1 MRGTVRHGSA
11 AFDGAMREHR
21 AADARVRSRHRER
34 PIAAGLAI
42 AALALLAGCIPAVA
56 DHQAPV
62 FASTEAGSND
72 AVTAA
77 CWRVANAMSL
87 ATNAQRGVAEGRWA
101 AAEADGA
108 YRAAARI
115 LDYIPVPS
123 RSPVALPLIALQEL
137 VDAPGAQ
144 ERGAGLD
151 PDDPVWQRTVDR
163 VIATCIDEGVPV
175 VIDEWA
181 S

>member
-1 MRGTVRHGSA
+1 MHGTVRHGSA
-11 AFDGAMREHR
+11 PLQHGVTYGAT
-21 AADARVRSRHRER
+21 DARDHSRHRQR
-34 PIAAGLAI
+34 PIGAALAI
-42 AALALLAGCIPAVA
+42 AALGLLAGCTPAA
-56 DHQAPV
+56 AEQQAPV
-62 FASTEAGSND
+62 FATTEAGSNE

-87 ATNAQRGVAEGRWA
+87 ATNAQRGVEEGRWA

-123 RSPVALPLIALQEL
+123 SSSVALPLIALQEL

-151 PDDPVWQRTVDR
+151 PADPVWQSTVDR
-163 VIATCIDEGVPV
+163 VIASCIDEGVPV